1 MILITTPGKV
11 GREAARLL
19 AETDTPVRLL
29 ARDPGKLTDLASA
42 GVDVVAA
49 DLDDEASLH
58 AAMRGV
64 SEVIL
69 VSPAVPGQE
78 LRVIAAATAADVT
91 HVVKIT
97 SKASHD
103 SPIARRRGQ
112 SEIEAGLLASG
123 LNHTLLRN
131 NAYMQNFLMLAPA
144 IAKTGTFGSS
154 AADGRVS
161 LVDARDVAAVAVQIA
176 RRPRTHIAATYWIS
190 GPELLSYHDVARILS
205 EIVKQPITFRPRTF
219 EEDKQAMMTAGVPE
233 TIAEQNAQAF
243 SLIAT
248 GDADWQTDDA
258 LEILGREPRS
268 FRQFACDHAAAFR
281 STRTDELDVDDEAF

>member
-29 ARDPGKLTDLASA
+29 ARDPSKLTSLASA
-42 GVDVVAA
+42 GVDVVTA
-49 DLDDEASLH
+49 DLDDETSLH

-69 VSPAVPGQE
+69 VSPAIPDQE
-78 LRVIAAATAADVT
+78 LRVVAAAAAAEVN
-91 HVVKIT
+91 HVVKVT

-131 NAYMQNFLMLAPA
+131 NAYMQNFLMLAPV
-144 IAKTGTFGSS
+144 IATTGAFGSS
-154 AADGRVS
+154 AADGRVG

-176 RRPRTHIAATYWIS
+176 RSPQAHVAATHWIS

-205 EIVKQPITFRPRTF
+205 EVVKQPITFRPRTF

-233 TIAEQNAQAF
+233 AIAEQNAQAF
-243 SLIAT
+243 SLIAA
-248 GDADWQTDDA
+248 GDAEWQFDTA
-258 LEILGREPRS
+258 REILGREPRS
-268 FRQFACDHAAAFR
+268 FRQFALDHAAAFHYAK
-281 STRTDELDVDDEAF
+281 SDDLP